1 MAADN
6 FIFENRTLGEA
17 KLELLRRFHI
27 PVQKWVL
34 IVVGGVGPILY
45 GIPAIENSRWQ
56 DLVMLAGL
64 LVMLACWG
72 YGLFQSRRGR
82 LEIGVGMFVASV
94 IAFETLEMLLF
105 HDTEGTAVLG
115 NVAVTIYAAMYNR
128 RYLYAAS
135 GASLVS
141 LVASELVK
149 FAEPWNLLAGA
160 PAERLIMQLAFGVLL
175 IGVIVVILRR
185 WQRIDDT
192 LFGALEERDESQ
204 RRVIESIRRLRP
216 VLDEAVG
223 RISEISSAL
232 ASQAAEQAAATTE
245 VSASMES
252 VRRSTS
258 SSAEDALEARR
269 ISTSRRQSALEST
282 RRLEEVRRGFDD
294 AIELI
299 EESREEVGDLA
310 RQAESI
316 EEILEYNREIGEQ
329 IKILAINA
337 AVQAAKAGEYGAG
350 FRVVASE
357 LRSMIGSTDE
367 NLTRSRKLLDS
378 IRSQARD
385 NVAVVEKSTGVLRVH
400 FDALTATAGLIGE
413 MAESFVE
420 TADRVGRI
428 ADSAQRQESNI
439 DEVSTAVDQIS
450 TAAEQLERSG
460 GTLLGIVQRITAS
473 HRDLESAL
481 EKERSPEPRA

>member
-1 MAADN
+1 MAADDS
-6 FIFENRTLGEA
+6 IFKGRTLGEA
-17 KLELLRRFHI
+17 RLELLRRFHI
-27 PVQKWVL
+27 PVQRWVL
-34 IVVGGVGPILY
+34 VVVGGAGPILY
-45 GIPAIENSRWQ
+45 GIPALENPRWQ
-56 DLVMLAGL
+56 DIVMLAGL
-64 LVMLACWG
+64 LAMLACWG
-72 YGLFQSRRGR
+72 WGLFQSRRGR
-82 LEIGVGMFVASV
+82 LEAGVGMFVASV
-94 IAFETLEMLLF
+94 ISFETLEMLLF

-115 NVAVTIYAAMYNR
+115 NIAVTIYAAMYNR
-128 RYLYAAS
+128 RYLYAAG

-141 LVASELVK
+141 LAASELVK
-149 FAEPWNLLAGA
+149 FFEPWTILTGA

-175 IGVIVVILRR
+175 IGVIVVILLR

-192 LFGALEERDESQ
+192 LFEALEERDDSR

-223 RISEISSAL
+223 RIREISSAL
-232 ASQAAEQAAATTE
+232 AAQASEQAAATAE
-245 VSASMES
+245 VGASVDS

-258 SSAEDALEARR
+258 GSAEDAGEARR

-294 AIELI
+294 AIALI
-299 EESREEVGDLA
+299 EKSREEVGDLA

-378 IRSQARD
+378 IRSRARD
-385 NVAVVEKSTGVLRVH
+385 NVAAVEKSTEVLRAH
-400 FDALTATAGLIGE
+400 FDALTATAGLVGE

-428 ADSAQRQESNI
+428 AESSRRQESSI

-450 TAAEQLERSG
+450 TAAGQLEKSG
-460 GTLLGIVQRITAS
+460 GTLLEIVRRITDA

-481 EKERSPEPRA
+481 TSDR